1 MQKRTRGI
9 SLTDY
14 RIFETEEFSKRIR
27 KLSRQD
33 SDFIRSKLKTY
44 VYPQIKQ
51 MPWFGNNIK
60 KLKGYTPET
69 WRYRIGKFRLFY
81 IIDDQEQIVYMLTID
96 HRKDAYT

>member
-1 MQKRTRGI
+1 MHKRDI

-14 RIFETEEFSKRIR
+14 RIFETEEFIK
-27 KLSRQD
+27 KLSKLNPQD
-33 SDFIRSKLKTY
+33 RIFIQNKLRTY

-51 MPWFGNNIK
+51 SPWFGNNIK

-81 IIDDQEQIVYMLTID
+81 IIDDEKQIIYILTVD